1 VEPARAP
8 RFALRL
14 AMKYRPVGQAS
25 WREATTENIS
35 RSGVLFRAPELLE
48 LDTPI
53 EMRVAL
59 PIGAS
64 PDLFSEVICS
74 GRIVRSVSDAGPEMR
89 PALAAA
95 ITDSRLQPGRPSA
108 RD

>member
-1 VEPARAP
+1 MEPARAP
-8 RFALRL
+8 RFALQL

-25 WREATTENIS
+25 WREGTTENIS
-35 RSGVLFRAPELLE
+35 RSGVLFRAPDLLE

-74 GRIVRSVSDAGPEMR
+74 GRIVRSVSGAGVEQR
-89 PALAAA
+89 PILAAA
-95 ITDSRLQPGRPSA
+95 ITDYRLQPAKPTT

>member
-1 VEPARAP
+1 
-8 RFALRL
+8 
-14 AMKYRPVGQAS
+14 MKYRPVGQAS
-25 WREATTENIS
+25 WREGTTENIS
-35 RSGVLFRAPELLE
+35 RSGVLFRAPELLD

-74 GRIVRSVSDAGPEMR
+74 GRIVRTLSGAGLEKR

-95 ITDSRLQPGRPSA
+95 ITESRLQAGKPSA